1 MLNVGDTVL
10 VLPMSEIDC
19 SFPAVDEVIDGG
31 GCFGID
37 DYEIDG
43 YALLGP
49 VIVSDVKRNY
59 AFNSGTV
66 ADIYHIRSLDGKDLK
81 YWWLEGMIVR
91 ADDDFDPS
99 TAGDED
105 GLIGFLLG
113 TAPPKDK

>member
-10 VLPMSEIDC
+10 VLPFDEIDC
-19 SFPAVDEVIDGG
+19 SFLAVDEVIDGSI
-31 GCFGID
+31 CFGID
-37 DYEIDG
+37 DFEIEG

-59 AFNSGTV
+59 AFASGTA
-66 ADIYHIRSLDGKDLK
+66 ADIYHIKKLDGKELK

-99 TAGDED
+99 AAGDED

-113 TAPPKDK
+113 TSPSKNN